1 MQLKTLNSV
10 TAIFDVLGGSLAVQE
25 LTGDKPTTVSNWRN
39 WNVCPA
45 NTHDLFL
52 RELAVRGYWAPPAL
66 FAQRERNRKKP
77 RKKKPRSVTTH
88 RQAVHKSGG
97 NGRGKGP
104 KHPPRQ
110 KLAERA
116 DRTAEEPV
124 SAELVTTAD
133 R

>member
-1 MQLKTLNSV
+1 MKLKTLNSV

-52 RELAVRGYWAPPAL
+52 RELAVRGFWAPPEL
-66 FAQRERNRKKP
+66 FAQRKKKP
-77 RKKKPRSVTTH
+77 RKKKPKPVTTH
-88 RQAVHKSGG
+88 RQAVHKGGG
-97 NGRGKGP
+97 NGRRKGSE
-104 KHPPRQ
+104 K
-110 KLAERA
+110 KLAEREN
-116 DRTAEEPV
+116 RTAQESV
-124 SAELVTTAD
+124 QAELVTTAD